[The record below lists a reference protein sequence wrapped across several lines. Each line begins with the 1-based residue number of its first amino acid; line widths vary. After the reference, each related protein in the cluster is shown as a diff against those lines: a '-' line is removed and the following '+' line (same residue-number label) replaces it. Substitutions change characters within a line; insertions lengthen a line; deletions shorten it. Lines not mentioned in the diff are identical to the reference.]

1 MLSTDSY
8 GRDRHNLKTRSI
20 PTLLPSTRRARRF
33 YSLSATSESK
43 ESDGAQRKLRKTRGK
58 CYLESRILVQI
69 TSCGCAGEAVRRLHL
84 RGVCPFPNRAPT
96 WQLQWRKWLTHR
108 LWKQIFSAPLFRC
121 LKQFLSVICSPED
134 GKPTGSRQ
142 TEINPLKGKINS
154 PPSLSLSLSLE
165 IKSRGRKG
173 LMMKPQ
179 QIRQPEPG
187 LVGVFVSRSGAVGGT
202 PSNRTSEKTQRP
214 DRRPFLARW
223 GTRRGS
229 ELVLETRAQDRRE
242 EPTRDCPVFKVD
254 LWINYVFKQK
264 HSLDIKNMPPPSG
277 LWSKP
282 WKLEG
287 KAHLNQ
293 HLHLFWSNVWKL
305 IYAHDK
311 VIKCSR

>member
-1 MLSTDSY
+1 MLPWVADPRPNHVLRLCWRGGAASSPQR
-8 GRDRHNLKTRSI
+8 GLSISQQGSNLTTAVEKMIDT
-20 PTLLPSTRRARRF
+20 PAVETNLQRAFVPMFETVFVRNLQPR
-33 YSLSATSESK
+33 
-43 ESDGAQRKLRKTRGK
+43 GRKTNR
-58 CYLESRILVQI
+58 VQADRNQSI
-69 TSCGCAGEAVRRLHL
+69 K
-84 RGVCPFPNRAPT
+84 
-96 WQLQWRKWLTHR
+96 RKNKTPL
-108 LWKQIFSAPLFRC
+108 PLF
-121 LKQFLSVICSPED
+121 
-134 GKPTGSRQ
+134 
-142 TEINPLKGKINS
+142 
-154 PPSLSLSLSLE
+154 LSLSLE
-165 IKSRGRKG
+165 IKSRGRKA

-282 WKLEG
+282 WKLER
-287 KAHLNQ
+287 KAHLNS